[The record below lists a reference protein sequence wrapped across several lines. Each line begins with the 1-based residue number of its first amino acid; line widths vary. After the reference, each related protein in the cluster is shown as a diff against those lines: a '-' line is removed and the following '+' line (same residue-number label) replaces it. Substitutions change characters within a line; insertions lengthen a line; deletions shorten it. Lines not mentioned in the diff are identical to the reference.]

1 VVTDR
6 SSRVI
11 LEPAAW
17 LANETHVQFLF
28 VELAVSLIS
37 GELKTA
43 PCCRQHPAGDNVRTL
58 GVRVPTQG
66 W

>member
-1 VVTDR
+1 MWCGHR
-6 SSRVI
+6 PLSRVI

-17 LANETHVQFLF
+17 LANEAHVQFLF

-37 GELKTA
+37 GEL
-43 PCCRQHPAGDNVRTL
+43 RQHSAGDNVRTP
-58 GVRVPTQG
+58 GIRVPTQG